1 LLPYGARSP
10 ARSAAEGHARKTL
23 LPLKLQLVAETM
35 IGINPS
41 ETNTVAELQGQVA
54 LVTGGSRGIGLA
66 IAEELAGAGAKIA
79 VVARDEARAQQAAAG
94 LPGDGHR
101 GYGCDVADPE
111 AVNALVKR
119 VEEEMGSLDVLVNN
133 AGVTRDNVLMR
144 IKDDD
149 WDAVVDTNL
158 RGAFNLIRAAS
169 RGMMKRRAGRV
180 INITSVVGITGNKG
194 QANYAASKAGLI
206 GLTKSVAKELA
217 SRGVLVNAVAPG
229 YIETD
234 MTAELP
240 EAARD
245 ALMQQIALGRLGRPQ
260 DIAPA
265 VRFLAGP
272 GAAYIT
278 GQVLVVD
285 GGMVM

>member
-1 LLPYGARSP
+1 
-10 ARSAAEGHARKTL
+10 
-23 LPLKLQLVAETM
+23 V
-35 IGINPS
+35 
-41 ETNTVAELQGQVA
+41 ELQGQVA

-66 IAEELAGAGAKIA
+66 IARELAAAGARIA
-79 VVARDEARAQQAAAG
+79 VVARNAAGAQQAAAS
-94 LPGDGHR
+94 LPGEGHR
-101 GYGCDVADPE
+101 GFACDVADPE
-111 AVNALVKR
+111 AANALVKQ
-119 VEEEMGSLDVLVNN
+119 VEEMGSLDILVNN
-133 AGVTRDNVLMR
+133 AGVTRDNLLMR
-144 IKDDD
+144 IKDED
-149 WDAVVDTNL
+149 WNAVLDTNL

-169 RGMMKRRAGRV
+169 RGMMKRRAGRI

-206 GLTKSVAKELA
+206 GLTKSVAKELG
-217 SRGVLVNAVAPG
+217 SRGVLVNALAPG

-240 EAARD
+240 EAARES
-245 ALMQQIALGRLGRPQ
+245 LMSQIALERMGRPE
-260 DIAPA
+260 DIAPV

-278 GQVLVVD
+278 GQTIVVD